1 MTRAS
6 LRVRHG
12 PESKR
17 QVPSPRTQVFACTD
31 QSSDCKTRTNSSQTD
46 GSRRYRHRCRCCSMK
61 SVVLTRVAALA
72 AGVLV
77 SGSSVAALS
86 ESEII
91 AKEIEW
97 MKKSLQ
103 YFQHGFGQEAQTI
116 LSRDLLASY
125 GDQLFEIPGPAPRP
139 PPSPIATP
147 VPPTTETMTGRVD
160 VPVLSRTLLRGKTGI
175 SAG

>member
-17 QVPSPRTQVFACTD
+17 QVPSPRTQVFARIN
-31 QSSDCKTRTNSSQTD
+31 QSSDCKTRTNSSHTD
-46 GSRRYRHRCRCCSMK
+46 GSRRRRRRCCCYSMK
-61 SVVLTRVAALA
+61 SVVLSRVAALA
-72 AGVLV
+72 AAVLV

-97 MKKSLQ
+97 MKKSLR
-103 YFQHGFGQEAQTI
+103 YYQHGFGQEAQTL

-139 PPSPIATP
+139 PPSPIAAP
-147 VPPTTETMTGRVD
+147 VPPTTEMMTGKVD
-160 VPVLSRTLLRGKTGI
+160 VPGLSRRLLRGKIGI

>member
-6 LRVRHG
+6 LCVRHG

-17 QVPSPRTQVFACTD
+17 QVPTRRTQVFACTN
-31 QSSDCKTRTNSSQTD
+31 QTSDCKPRTNTD
-46 GSRRYRHRCRCCSMK
+46 GSRRRRCCCSMK
-61 SVVLTRVAALA
+61 SGVFSWVALA
-72 AGVLV
+72 AVLA

-97 MKKSLQ
+97 MKKSLR
-103 YFQHGFGQEAQTI
+103 YYQHGFGQEAQTL
-116 LSRDLLASY
+116 LSRDLLATY

-147 VPPTTETMTGRVD
+147 APPTTETMTGRVD
-160 VPVLSRTLLRGKTGI
+160 VPGLSRTLLRGKTGI